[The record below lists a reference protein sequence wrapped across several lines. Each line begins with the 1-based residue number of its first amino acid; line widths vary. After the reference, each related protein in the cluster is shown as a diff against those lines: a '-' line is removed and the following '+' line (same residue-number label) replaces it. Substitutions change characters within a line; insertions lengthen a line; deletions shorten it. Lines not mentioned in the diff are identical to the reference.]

1 VRSGKPAIRTFKTDR
16 AGIEIEAQD
25 LALPA
30 PGRYARAPEAAP
42 HVWPNTLSLEDHMND
57 FTHDTADVA
66 PRRSFFTRAA
76 GAIALGLAGF
86 APSRLRAQA
95 A

>member
-1 VRSGKPAIRTFKTDR
+1 
-16 AGIEIEAQD
+16 
-25 LALPA
+25 
-30 PGRYARAPEAAP
+30 
-42 HVWPNTLSLEDHMND
+42 MNY